1 MLHSQVSFAD
11 FKEYTETL
19 TLKLPFNLKAKIL
32 SDELYMDTLILRPYV
47 TSIINHIEKIVSL
60 NMSKKTLPAKPL
72 KILARISSFAANSQI
87 QCEKIILL
95 LIPYLLKNRTQSEE
109 NEINILSSMNF
120 LIKQVKCVRDFIPP
134 LSRLFLIIKNRQSRQ
149 ELCNIFVS
157 IREKDS
163 NFELLSKLVILPN
176 LISYFE
182 SQINVNYQQHNLLE
196 KTFLS
201 LITEYLL
208 VHKKV
213 LDIDYSNTET
223 IIDNYD
229 HLIKTKG
236 LIHLNRLFQGDKKY
250 IESKLN
256 KKITEFII
264 TQIDTWSSDS
274 DILISSLITCP
285 ILIVKNSLL
294 IEKIRSLSIKII
306 DQIDLKLNEESF
318 EDKEMTQMELNC
330 YFLSLTIRS
339 LSLLSETVSSN
350 LIINLICKLNRVK
363 ESLKKLKIN
372 FDLNSFDLSSNHL
385 LHCLYLCENN
395 EKNDLSLI
403 LHYLKIELCENENIL
418 DICLK
423 TELTP
428 ASLDEYRQK
437 IYYLQKLDPI
447 VCNKL
452 INSENVSKEI
462 PLRYLFGILYE
473 NFKLLWEPSVK
484 LIQSW
489 AADMKI
495 NDFWQ
500 IFSEFLSDLTHKI
513 ECKGHSWRKR
523 QNKMDIDE
531 NEMDFNLMKCLDK
544 YRYANMNSIDYM
556 NNRLLMCKSMQGFA
570 SICEGKTRML
580 IPLFFRFMK

>member
-1 MLHSQVSFAD
+1 EFTQAF
-11 FKEYTETL
+11 
-19 TLKLPFNLKAKIL
+19 FNLGKLVLL
-32 SDELYMDTLILRPYV
+32 SDNV
-47 TSIINHIEKIVSL
+47 KFSIEKVNVLPINLYQDKCDYKLVANLTRSL
-60 NMSKKTLPAKPL
+60 FDYA
-72 KILARISSFAANSQI
+72 
-87 QCEKIILL
+87 
-95 LIPYLLKNRTQSEE
+95 
-109 NEINILSSMNF
+109 
-120 LIKQVKCVRDFIPP
+120 
-134 LSRLFLIIKNRQSRQ
+134 LF
-149 ELCNIFVS
+149 ET
-157 IREKDS
+157 
-163 NFELLSKLVILPN
+163 VILPN

-182 SQINVNYQQHNLLE
+182 SQINVNYQTHNLLE

-250 IESKLN
+250 MESKLN
-256 KKITEFII
+256 VKITEFII

-274 DILISSLITCP
+274 DILINSLITCP

-294 IEKIRSLSIKII
+294 IEKIRNLSSKIV

-363 ESLKKLKIN
+363 ESLKNELKIN
-372 FDLNSFDLSSNHL
+372 FDFNSFDLSSNHL

-403 LHYLKIELCENENIL
+403 LDYLKIELSSAYASNRLNSIKLLSKYFVNVLSLNDENENIL

-452 INSENVSKEI
+452 INSENASREI

-513 ECKGHSWRKR
+513 ECKGHAWRKR

-531 NEMDFNLMKCLDK
+531 NDMDFNLMKCLDK

-580 IPLFFRFMK
+580 IPLFFRFMNNEYYKEENRLLSTSYDDLTKKYTRGNSN